1 MSENNFIDKTT
12 SLKTVERIK
21 FKGTPFAKG
30 YKIEVSWA
38 FNPEDSTHI
47 DQFLNDDPAKNN
59 ILVALRG
66 FRNILEKEL
75 GAKILE
81 DE

>member
-66 FRNILEKEL
+66 FKNILQKEL

>member
-12 SLKTVERIK
+12 SIKAIERITFK
-21 FKGTPFAKG
+21 AVPFSKGT
-30 YKIEVSWA
+30 KIEVKWA

-66 FRNILEKEL
+66 FKNILQKEL

>member
-12 SLKTVERIK
+12 SIKTIERIK
-21 FKGTPFAKG
+21 FKGVPFAKG
-30 YKIEVSWA
+30 YKIELSWA
-38 FNPEDSTHI
+38 FNPEDSTQV